1 MTRKKTPGEVGEA
14 TPGLPEA
21 AAPPRRVTLLRLL
34 HALEPVTERGVGTLA
49 ENALEYVEA
58 MDAAAAA
65 AVAELRRATKAN
77 NAQKAMERREKML
90 REMGLT
96 RLSPASPSLGNP
108 NSFASP
114 TGSLGATSPSFGDT
128 PGSFATPTGSPLG
141 SGARDLL
148 ASATS
153 PSSMLGIEDIS
164 DDEEDER
171 NGGLVCRVCREGYR
185 SRPREL
191 MGVYCFVKRVE
202 SAPCASTS
210 GVRRGT
216 VSSSVSGYATVSH
229 FNAIHFACHASA
241 RRADIA
247 LRTPKREWEGAAL
260 RNSETL
266 CNNLLPVLGGA
277 GVRDSSYRRAA
288 EGWWENVAQVGRQE
302 PAAARLRLALA
313 DVAMLLGRFATG
325 ANASFSA
332 DCHGG
337 GRESNMRVVPH
348 VLRLAAHELAPDLV
362 TDDYSYDDDD
372 DDDEFGEIDDDVNDD
387 DATRGTN
394 GRRRRRPS
402 SANALNLNNAD
413 AARRALE
420 ALTRGDVAAAAGS
433 VAYPAALALS
443 TLVTTREEWL
453 GGSGATRCAPRR
465 RTRGGRGARAS
476 TARAGRVRSRQPR
489 NRPRHRPRHRPRQLS
504 RSPSRS

>member
-1 MTRKKTPGEVGEA
+1 M
-14 TPGLPEA
+14 
-21 AAPPRRVTLLRLL
+21 
-34 HALEPVTERGVGTLA
+34 GTLA
-49 ENALEYVEA
+49 ENALECVEEI
-58 MDAAAAA
+58 DAAAAEA
-65 AVAELRRATKAN
+65 IAELRRATKAS

-108 NSFASP
+108 THAQLASP
-114 TGSLGATSPSFGDT
+114 TGSLGATSPQSFDH
-128 PGSFATPTGSPLG
+128 PHGSYATPTGSPLG

-148 ASATS
+148 ASAMS

-171 NGGLVCRVCREGYR
+171 TGGLVCRVCREGYR

-202 SAPCASTS
+202 LAPCASTS
-210 GVRRGT
+210 GVRHRGT
-216 VSSSVSGYATVSH
+216 VSGIVSSSTGPAGYATVSH

-266 CNNLLPVLGGA
+266 CNNLLPVLGGG
-277 GVRDSSYRRAA
+277 GVRDSSYRRAV

-313 DVAMLLGRFATG
+313 DVAMLLGRFAIG
-325 ANASFSA
+325 AAAASFSA

-348 VLRLAAHELAPDLV
+348 LLRLAAHDELAPDLAP
-362 TDDYSYDDDD
+362 
-372 DDDEFGEIDDDVNDD
+372 I
-387 DATRGTN
+387 
-394 GRRRRRPS
+394 
-402 SANALNLNNAD
+402 
-413 AARRALE
+413 
-420 ALTRGDVAAAAGS
+420 
-433 VAYPAALALS
+433 PA
-443 TLVTTREEWL
+443 
-453 GGSGATRCAPRR
+453 
-465 RTRGGRGARAS
+465 
-476 TARAGRVRSRQPR
+476 
-489 NRPRHRPRHRPRQLS
+489 
-504 RSPSRS
+504 